1 MSKFN
6 VQFKVTAQCYLEN
19 EGPEKKG
26 KFGAKLK
33 QMYFLLLNAQFYSD
47 WQILKTGICRI
58 MRRN

>member
-1 MSKFN
+1 MSKIN
-6 VQFKVTAQCYLEN
+6 VGVIGTAQWSLEN

-47 WQILKTGICRI
+47 WQILKTDICRI
-58 MRRN
+58 IRQN